1 MATQGYKGHTFTK
14 TGRAS
19 HDWHCCFSGRDRWG
33 TLEELRGDA
42 DRIESGIDLPTPKE
56 NQ

>member
-1 MATQGYKGHTFTK
+1 MATQEYKGHTFTK

-19 HDWHCCFSGRDRWG
+19 HDWHCCFGGRNRWG

-42 DRIESGIDLPTPKE
+42 DLIESGIGLPTPKE